1 MIGSLLFFA
10 LAGTQQGC
18 EAHAAQGRQP
28 HPQAGVAGVSG
39 GNGGGGGLC
48 GSGQLG
54 HGLGPQHLAAHG
66 AGVGLDALTLRGGG
80 RGDGVVILPSP
91 SVCWAFT
98 VKVTVTV
105 LPKRSVAVRVWT
117 PSAAETVSLPSTS
130 STGWPLRVTLFRLGS
145 VTVISAVRQ

>member
-1 MIGSLLFFA
+1 MPHRAASPIHRPVSPVSPV
-10 LAGTQQGC
+10 GT
-18 EAHAAQGRQP
+18 
-28 HPQAGVAGVSG
+28 AGVVGSA
-39 GNGGGGGLC
+39 

-80 RGDGVVILPSP
+80 GGDLALALRMLGVHGEGDGNG
-91 SVCWAFT
+91 
-98 VKVTVTV
+98 
-105 LPKRSVAVRVWT
+105 VAEAVGGRQGLDALGSGNGELT
-117 PSAAETVSLPSTS
+117 RPTS

>member
-18 EAHAAQGRQP
+18 KAHAAQGRQP

-66 AGVGLDALTLRGGG
+66 AGVGLDALTLRGGR
-80 RGDGVVILPSP
+80 RGDLALALRMLGVHGEGDGNG
-91 SVCWAFT
+91 
-98 VKVTVTV
+98 
-105 LPKRSVAVRVWT
+105 VAEAVGGRQGLD
-117 PSAAETVSLPSTS
+117 AL
-130 STGWPLRVTLFRLGS
+130 GPLRMWR
-145 VTVISAVRQ
+145 